1 MKKVAITYELD
12 NRNPKERK
20 QFIQKLFNVIVP
32 TYDLLNRLLSFGIDQ
47 SWRKKAIRLISPIEN
62 KRVLDLCC
70 GTGDLSLLLTQNN
83 ANVSSLDFSEN
94 MIRQGIKRE
103 ALKGDTVVA
112 DACVIPFNDNSFH
125 SATIAF
131 GIRNIPD
138 LNNFFKEVFRVLKPG
153 GKLAI
158 LELTRPENPIVR
170 IFYKFYLHGLL
181 PIIGGIISGEKMAYR
196 YLAKTIAT
204 FIEPCELQVLL
215 QKFNFINTRH
225 YKQTF
230 GVATITISSKGTHDD

>member
-12 NRNPKERK
+12 NQNPKERK

-62 KRVLDLCC
+62 KKVLDLCC
-70 GTGDLSLLLTQNN
+70 GTGDLSLLLTENG
-83 ANVSSLDFSEN
+83 AILSSLDFSEN
-94 MIRQGIKRE
+94 MIRQGLKRG
-103 ALKGDTVVA
+103 ALKGEAVVA
-112 DACVIPFNDNSFH
+112 DACVIPFADNTFH

-138 LNNFFKEVFRVLKPG
+138 LNNFLKEVYRVLKPG
-153 GKLAI
+153 GKLAV
-158 LELTRPENPIVR
+158 LELTRPKNPIVR
-170 IFYKFYLHGLL
+170 MFYKFYLHGVL
-181 PIIGGIISGEKMAYR
+181 PIIGGIISGEKMAYK

-204 FIEPCELQVLL
+204 FIEPSELQTLME
-215 QKFNFINTRH
+215 KFNFANIQH
-225 YKQTF
+225 HKQTF
-230 GVATITISSKGTHDD
+230 GVATITISSKGKGDD